1 MSKTLYDY
9 STIESREHTAKTL
22 YRRAVSER
30 AEVTERFRL
39 YEDYYAGRHAAQ
51 KELAGLLE
59 QAGLPWTPAVLQDPY
74 IQVESQVDP
83 EIPTFEFAGRDD
95 DFDSYRA
102 RQREYTVKYI
112 LERNRLIDSNTRN
125 ERRLGKLGNAFWKAY
140 WDESVTSDGGA
151 TQGDIV
157 IQDVDPG
164 SIYPD
169 PSALRLQ
176 DCEYLCYSYRLHRG
190 RAMRQ
195 FGTQIRRRGL
205 TPEELFA
212 PAGSGEPSAW
222 ESPQQEDT
230 IEVLEFWFRQPEDG
244 SDRQEFLLE
253 GDSTALTVD
262 YKAGDVAC
270 VVLLGGREVQYI
282 PRYWVRT
289 GAQNQSYP
297 FVHYYK
303 IADEHSFWGR
313 SELESLIPLV
323 DAADRELAYAQLN
336 AAFTASDILLVEENA
351 LAEGSALSNAPG
363 AVITLRPGM
372 LGAVRRLGG
381 INGEAG
387 RLNNVAALQDQIS
400 RVAGNFDA
408 AMGQEPTRVTTASG
422 IAQLNERADARRAIK
437 RADRLSGF
445 ERLFELLDWL
455 ALEFYDDGRM
465 IFLGAPEA
473 EHPTVLPEQYE
484 NLDPAQGAVFFRFQS
499 SRFLRRQE
507 DRSYFPRVD
516 TVIRAGDGV
525 RRSRAYT
532 LSVLENLMNVAVTQE
547 NYRLMISMLSVL
559 DLPQSQD
566 LIRSLRDRF
575 EPSQPPVLASDQL
588 PPPTPDQ
595 LGIPMEDE

>member
-1 MSKTLYDY
+1 MHYDLYDY
-9 STIESREHTAKTL
+9 TTIESREHTAQTL
-22 YRRAVSER
+22 YRRARSHREETTR
-30 AEVTERFRL
+30 QWKQ

-51 KELAGLLE
+51 KDLAALLRE
-59 QAGLPWTPAVLQDPY
+59 AGLPWTPAVLQDPY

-83 EIPTFEFAGRDD
+83 ELPTFEFAGRDD

-102 RQREYTVKYI
+102 RQREYTVKYL
-112 LERNRLIDSNTRN
+112 LERNRLQDCNTRN

-140 WDESVTSDGGA
+140 WDEGITSDGGA
-151 TQGDIV
+151 TRGDIV
-157 IQDVDPG
+157 IRDIDPA

-169 PSALRLQ
+169 PTALTLD
-176 DCEYLCYSYRLHRG
+176 DCEYLCYSYRLHKS
-190 RAMRQ
+190 RALRQ
-195 FGTQIRRRGL
+195 FSAQLRRRGL
-205 TPEELFA
+205 TPADLLSS
-212 PAGSGEPSAW
+212 SGEPDPWDEPA
-222 ESPQQEDT
+222 QEDT
-230 IEVLEFWFRQPEDG
+230 VEVLEFWFRQPEDG
-244 SDRQEFLLE
+244 EDTQEFLLE
-253 GDSTALTVD
+253 DASTTAKVA
-262 YKAGDVAC
+262 YHAGDIAC
-270 VVLLGGREVQYI
+270 VVLLGGHEVQYI

-351 LAEGSALSNAPG
+351 LAEGSSISNAPG
-363 AVITLRPGM
+363 AVVTLKPGM
-372 LGAVRRLGG
+372 LSSVRRLGG
-381 INGEAG
+381 VNSGAG

-400 RVAGNFDA
+400 RTAGNFDSS
-408 AMGQEPTRVTTASG
+408 MGQEPARVTTASG

-445 ERLFELLDWL
+445 ERLYELLDWL
-455 ALEFYDDGRM
+455 ALEFYDDDRM

-484 NLDPAQGAVFFRFQS
+484 NLDPAKGAVFFHFRS
-499 SRFLRRQE
+499 DRFLRRQE

-516 TVIRAGDGV
+516 TVIHAGDGV

-532 LSVLENLMNVAVTQE
+532 LSVLEKLLSVSVTEE
-547 NYRLMISMLSVL
+547 NYRLMIELLSVL
-559 DLPQSQD
+559 DIPQSQQ
-566 LIRSLRDRF
+566 LIRDLRDRY
-575 EPSQPPVLASDQL
+575 ETDSVGALTSSLL

-595 LGIPMEDE
+595 LGIGKPQ